1 MSKAEKESI
10 QYGDE
15 HHRSG
20 HREKDQ
26 AADKRS
32 GQTDREKIERRRG
45 SRQHRHDEV
54 NKNQCKTYWQGDGEP
69 RAEQRTAKEDQTV
82 NRIVRK
88 HRAARGHGFIAFDD
102 ESNEHQM
109 PIHGE
114 QQEGRKNRQ
123 ESADYRDRLPALRIG
138 DRKSTRLNSSH

>member
-1 MSKAEKESI
+1 MKRRPP
-10 QYGDE
+10 
-15 HHRSG
+15 RST
-20 HREKDQ
+20 RTDTLFPYTTLF
-26 AADKRS
+26 RS
-32 GQTDREKIERRRG
+32 
-45 SRQHRHDEV
+45 
-54 NKNQCKTYWQGDGEP
+54 DGEP

-123 ESADYRDRLPALRIG
+123 ESADYRARLPALRMGHAG
-138 DRKSTRLNSSH
+138 DTKTHGVADEFAGHEGGGKAERPGNTDSKPCKRGREPWWKRGGQHV

>member
-1 MSKAEKESI
+1 M
-10 QYGDE
+10 
-15 HHRSG
+15 
-20 HREKDQ
+20 
-26 AADKRS
+26 
-32 GQTDREKIERRRG
+32 
-45 SRQHRHDEV
+45 

-102 ESNEHQM
+102 ASNEHQM

-114 QQEGRKNRQ
+114 QQEGRKNRKD
-123 ESADYRDRLPALRIG
+123 SAVYRARLPAMRIG
-138 DRKSTRLNSSH
+138 HDGETKTNGVSESFASPEGVCINVFQSNTD

>member
-1 MSKAEKESI
+1 MKRRPP
-10 QYGDE
+10 
-15 HHRSG
+15 RST
-20 HREKDQ
+20 RTDTLFPYTTLF
-26 AADKRS
+26 RS
-32 GQTDREKIERRRG
+32 
-45 SRQHRHDEV
+45 
-54 NKNQCKTYWQGDGEP
+54 DGEP

-114 QQEGRKNRQ
+114 QQEGRKNRTD
-123 ESADYRDRLPALRIG
+123 SADYRARLPALRIG
-138 DRKSTRLNSSH
+138 NAGETKTHGVAGDFARHTSGGKPTQQRKTEINH

>member
-1 MSKAEKESI
+1 MKRRPP
-10 QYGDE
+10 
-15 HHRSG
+15 RST
-20 HREKDQ
+20 RTDTLFPYTTLF
-26 AADKRS
+26 RS
-32 GQTDREKIERRRG
+32 
-45 SRQHRHDEV
+45 
-54 NKNQCKTYWQGDGEP
+54 DGEP

-114 QQEGRKNRQ
+114 QQEGRKNRK
-123 ESADYRDRLPALRIG
+123 ESADYRARLPDLRIG
-138 DRKSTRLNSSH
+138 HAGETKTHGVADAFSSHEGGGRADLQYKHENKPYKKKD